1 MTGWA
6 PGGMPGAAETAR
18 RIRSRDLSPVEA
30 VEAALRRIEAVNPVL
45 NAFCFVYPDAALE
58 AARAAERMVA
68 EGRPLG
74 PLHGVPVAVKD
85 MTPTRGRRTT
95 LGSHVFTGWI
105 PDHDAV
111 VVERLRAAGAILV
124 GKTTTPE
131 FAHAGTTE
139 SPLWGVTRN
148 PWSPDH
154 TPGGSSGGS
163 GAAVASGCVPLAEGS
178 DMGGSVRIPA
188 ACCGLVGLKPSHGRI
203 PMDLLETGFDT
214 LSHIGPLAR
223 TVEDAAL
230 FLSAVEGPDE
240 RDPLSQVLPLPLGSW
255 PPEGAGGLRL
265 ALSVDLGFYRVEP
278 GVEANLRAA
287 ADALRA
293 AGAEVEEVEVGWTRA
308 LEDAWE
314 VYWAVFQAAL
324 FGEHLEAWRES
335 MDPGVVAYIEA
346 GLQVDAVSYKR
357 LEILRSRAWRSLAG
371 ILGRYDA
378 LLCPTLTRGV
388 PRIGGS
394 PAEPGPDGLSSST
407 MTGPFNLFG
416 QCPVLAVPTGTD
428 AAGLPTSMQVVGR
441 RFDDPTV
448 LRIGHALERLL
459 PWGGPPGLP
468 PSPPPS

>member
-1 MTGWA
+1 MTGDGR
-6 PGGMPGAAETAR
+6 PMGAAETAR
-18 RIRSRDLSPVEA
+18 LVRAGELSPVEA
-30 VEAALRRIEAVNPVL
+30 VEAALRRIGEVNPVL
-45 NAFCFVYPDAALE
+45 NAFCFTYPEEALDAA
-58 AARAAERMVA
+58 RRAERAVA

-74 PLHGVPVAVKD
+74 VLHGVPVAVKD
-85 MTPTRGRRTT
+85 MTPTRGKRTT
-95 LGSHVFTGWI
+95 LGSHVFAGWV

-111 VVERLRAAGAILV
+111 VVERLAAAGAILV

-148 PWSPDH
+148 PWNPGH

-163 GAAVASGCVPLAEGS
+163 GAAVASGCVPLAEGT

-230 FLSAVEGPDE
+230 FLKAVEGPDE
-240 RDPLSQVLPLPLGSW
+240 RDPLSQVFPGPLGPW
-255 PPEGAGGLRL
+255 PPAGIEGMRL

-278 GVEANLRAA
+278 EVEANLRGA

-308 LEDAWE
+308 VEDAWE
-314 VYWAVFQAAL
+314 IYWAVFQAAL
-324 FGEHLEAWRES
+324 FGEHLEAWRDR
-335 MDPGVVAYIEA
+335 MDPGTVTYIEA

-357 LEILRSRAWRSLAG
+357 LEVLRTRAWRDLAR
-371 ILGRYDA
+371 ILSRHDA

-388 PRIGGS
+388 PGIGGP

-407 MTGPFNLFG
+407 MTGPCNLFG
-416 QCPVLAVPTGTD
+416 QCPVLALPTGLD
-428 AAGLPTSMQVVGR
+428 SAGLPTSMQVVGR
-441 RFDDPTV
+441 RFDDATV
-448 LRIGHALERLL
+448 LWIGHALERAR
-459 PWGGPPGLP
+459 PWGGPPGF
-468 PSPPPS
+468 